1 MPHQFVRAVPAANNV
16 GEEIVPFDPVLSVNH
31 NGPAPISRDDLTGR
45 KLFTQYYWCELDEII
60 RRLSRLAIFGASDG
74 HPDLPMTMAASIIRL
89 ADCYSLDELSQLNQ
103 LHFLRH

>member
-1 MPHQFVRAVPAANNV
+1 MPVFSLVDVVTHRS
-16 GEEIVPFDPVLSVNH
+16 LS
-31 NGPAPISRDDLTGR
+31 ISTESDLTGR
-45 KLFTQYYWCELDEII
+45 KLFTQDYWCGVDEII
-60 RRLSRLAIFGASDG
+60 RRLSRLAVFGASDG